1 LPRKNTSSFW
11 VLISGV
17 KRKEAHMSQVKKET
31 LKKNEKFEDGV
42 LRADACMERYQ
53 SSRDSQYR
61 THQEDLPEQAF
72 GLSAL
77 WEERNLMKNIYKLMA
92 KGFKP
97 NGSEALESFVEK
109 YQNLLDEGGDF

>member
-1 LPRKNTSSFW
+1 
-11 VLISGV
+11 
-17 KRKEAHMSQVKKET
+17 MSQVKKEM

-61 THQEDLPEQAF
+61 THSEDLPEQTF

-77 WEERNLMKNIYKLMA
+77 WEERRLMKNVYKLLA
-92 KGFKP
+92 KGLKP
-97 NGSEALESFVEK
+97 SGSESLETFVEK
-109 YQNLLDEGGDF
+109 HSDLLEEGGDC

>member
-1 LPRKNTSSFW
+1 
-11 VLISGV
+11 
-17 KRKEAHMSQVKKET
+17 MSQVKKEA

-42 LRADACMERYQ
+42 LRADACMERHQ

-61 THQEDLPEQAF
+61 TYLEDLPQNSF

-77 WEERNLMKNIYKLMA
+77 WEERRLMKDVYQLIA

-97 NGSEALESFVEK
+97 NGSETLESFVEK
-109 YQNLLDEGGDF
+109 HRDLLDEGGDF

>member
-1 LPRKNTSSFW
+1 
-11 VLISGV
+11 
-17 KRKEAHMSQVKKET
+17 MSQVKKEM

-61 THQEDLPEQAF
+61 TSQEDLPQNSF

-77 WEERNLMKNIYKLMA
+77 WEERRLMKDVYNLIA

-97 NGSEALESFVEK
+97 NGSISLEDFVE
-109 YQNLLDEGGDF
+109 QHRDLLDEGGDF

>member
-1 LPRKNTSSFW
+1 
-11 VLISGV
+11 
-17 KRKEAHMSQVKKET
+17 MSQVKSKRF
-31 LKKNEKFEDGV
+31 KRNEKFEDGV

-61 THQEDLPEQAF
+61 THSEDLSEQAF

-77 WEERNLMKNIYKLMA
+77 WEERNLMKNVYKLMA

-97 NGSEALESFVEK
+97 NGSESLEDFVEK
-109 YQNLLDEGGDF
+109 HKDLIDEGGDF